1 MSDDDRSVSRSP
13 SQEREKSEP
22 PPAETTEEFKLFIG
36 GISWHMDDREL
47 KDSKQH
53 LCRLTLLRFKFF
65 FEPVKIAT
73 SFSKLNARSTL
84 MRS

>member
-22 PPAETTEEFKLFIG
+22 PAAEPAEEFKLFIG

-47 KDSKQH
+47 KDSKTGPS
-53 LCRLTLLRFKFF
+53 LSTI
-65 FEPVKIAT
+65 PD
-73 SFSKLNARSTL
+73 SFSYCFK
-84 MRS
+84 